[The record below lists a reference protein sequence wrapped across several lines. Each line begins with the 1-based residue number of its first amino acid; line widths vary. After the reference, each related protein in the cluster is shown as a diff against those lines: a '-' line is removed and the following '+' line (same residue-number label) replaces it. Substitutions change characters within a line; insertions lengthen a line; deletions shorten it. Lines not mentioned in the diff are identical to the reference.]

1 MLINQLNLDI
11 LFRGFN
17 LDYQS
22 AYDSTQV
29 WNSQI
34 ATTIPSGEVSSVT
47 YGWLARLPIM
57 RKWVG
62 NRVVNAVASHARVI
76 LNELYEDTVAV
87 DKFHIA
93 DDQYGLY
100 SFALKSLG
108 EQAKKWPDQ
117 RVANWMRSDASTV
130 NSFDGVPQFS
140 TAHPILGGDVVGS
153 SLGGFGGITGIPA
166 TQSNLLLNTALT
178 YDNYVSARAQM
189 RSFRGE
195 DGQPLNVNPNV
206 LAVPPNLEGVGKL
219 ILEADF
225 ASNINGNTTAPQS
238 NVWKGSASLMV
249 LPELADKPNNWWLLD
264 TTKVVKPFI
273 WQLRQSPTTV
283 IRAAPTDPVVFDSHQ
298 FLYGVEARGTAAESL
313 WFLALAGSSAAAY

>member
-1 MLINQLNLDI
+1 MLINQSNLDI

-22 AYDSTQV
+22 AYDATQV
-29 WNSQI
+29 WNQEI
-34 ATTIPSGEVSSVT
+34 ATTIPSGDVSSVT

-62 NRVVNAVASHARVI
+62 NRVVNAVASHSRQI
-76 LNELYEDTVAV
+76 FNELFEDTVAV

-117 RVANWMRSDASTV
+117 RVAQWMRSDASTV
-130 NSFDGVPQFS
+130 LGFDGVPQFS
-140 TAHPILGGDVVGS
+140 TVHPILGGDVVGS
-153 SLGGFGGITGIPA
+153 ALGGFGGITGIPA
-166 TQSNLLLNTALT
+166 TQSNLAVSTALS
-178 YDNYVSARAQM
+178 YDNYVAARASM

-195 DGQPLNVNPNV
+195 DGQPLGVNPNV
-206 LAVPPNLEGVGKL
+206 LVVPPNLEGLGKL

-225 ASNINGNTTAPQS
+225 ASNINGNAAAPQS
-238 NVWKGSASLMV
+238 NVWKGSAKLMV
-249 LPELADKPNNWWLLD
+249 IPELADKPNNWWLLD
-264 TTKVVKPFI
+264 TTKVVKPFV
-273 WQLRQSPTTV
+273 WQLRQAPTTV
-283 IRAAPTDPVVFDSHQ
+283 IRNSPTDPVVFDSHQ
-298 FLYGVEARGTAAESL
+298 FIYGVEARGTAAETL
-313 WFLALAGSSAAAY
+313 WFLSYAATSNAAY